1 MKKLLLTGASGFT
14 GYHLYQ
20 EAKLAGFVVIP
31 LISDISDIPAM
42 KAEILNI
49 KPDYVIHLAAISAVS
64 HSQQEDLYKV
74 NLMGALNLLESLALL
89 PSIPEKIILVSS
101 ANVYGNISDESI
113 SEELY
118 PHPVNHYAMSKL
130 AMEMMAINY
139 FPKLPIV
146 ITRPFNYTGVGHDL
160 RFVIPKIINHFK
172 QKLELIELGNI
183 DVLREYNDV
192 RTVCQIYLKLLT
204 YGEIGQIYNICSG
217 RAFTLR
223 EIIHKLRVMTKQLL
237 EVNINSNLIRSNEV
251 FVLSGN
257 PSKLQKTIGE
267 IQFPPI
273 DETLLWMLNDKN

>member
-1 MKKLLLTGASGFT
+1 MKKLLLTGANGFT
-14 GYHLYQ
+14 GVHLHQ
-20 EAKLAGFVVIP
+20 EAKLAGFAVFP
-31 LISDISDIPAM
+31 LTSNVNDLPSIKD
-42 KAEILNI
+42 EILNI
-49 KPDYVIHLAAISAVS
+49 LPDYVIHLAAISAIS
-64 HSQQEDLYKV
+64 HSQQEELYKV
-74 NLMGALNLLESLALL
+74 NLMGTLNLLESLALL

-130 AMEMMAINY
+130 AMEMMAVSY
-139 FPKLPIV
+139 YPKLPIL

-172 QKLELIELGNI
+172 QKLEFIELGNI

-192 RTVCQIYLKLLT
+192 RAICQIYLKLLT
-204 YGEIGQIYNICSG
+204 YGKTGQIYNICSG
-217 RAFTLR
+217 QAFTLR
-223 EIIHKLRVMTKQLL
+223 EIIKKLEAMTRQLL
-237 EVNINSNLIRSNEV
+237 EVNINSNLTRPNEV

-267 IQFPPI
+267 IHFPTI
-273 DETLLWMLNDKN
+273 EETLLWMLSDKN